1 MDDLTDK
8 ISQMLSDPETMEQI
22 KGLAG
27 MLGQNNSQQEPS
39 GGLPAPGGQG
49 GPSQENSG
57 KGGAPD
63 PSALSS
69 LLSNSADGKKGGG
82 PDLSALSGLLSNAMD
97 GKKGGG
103 PDLSALSGLL
113 SGGGGKKGGGLM
125 GAGDLL
131 SGLSG
136 DTIQSI
142 MRILP
147 MLSEVNKEDDTTRLL
162 DALRPF
168 LGPDRRKKLD
178 ESAKMLH
185 MMKLLPLLKGLQL

>member
-8 ISQMLSDPETMEQI
+8 ISKMLSDPETMEQI

-27 MLGQNNSQQEPS
+27 MLGQNNSSQEPS
-39 GGLPAPGGQG
+39 GALPAAASTEQG
-49 GPSQENSG
+49 ASEN
-57 KGGAPD
+57 
-63 PSALSS
+63 
-69 LLSNSADGKKGGG
+69 NKGGG
-82 PDLSALSGLLSNAMD
+82 LDLSALSGLLSGAA
-97 GKKGGG
+97 GEKKGGG

-113 SGGGGKKGGGLM
+113 SGAAGEKKSGGPDLSALSGLLSGAAGGKKGGGLL

-136 DTIQSI
+136 DTLQSI

-147 MLSEVNKEDDTTRLL
+147 MLSEVNKEDDTSRLL
-162 DALRPF
+162 NALRPF

>member
-27 MLGQNNSQQEPS
+27 MLGQSNTQQEPS
-39 GGLPAPGGQG
+39 GGLPASGGQG
-49 GPSQENSG
+49 GPSPENSG
-57 KGGAPD
+57 
-63 PSALSS
+63 
-69 LLSNSADGKKGGG
+69 KGGG

-103 PDLSALSGLL
+103 PDLSALTGLL
-113 SGGGGKKGGGLM
+113 SGADGKKGGGLM
-125 GAGDLL
+125 GGAGDLL

-162 DALRPF
+162 NALRPF